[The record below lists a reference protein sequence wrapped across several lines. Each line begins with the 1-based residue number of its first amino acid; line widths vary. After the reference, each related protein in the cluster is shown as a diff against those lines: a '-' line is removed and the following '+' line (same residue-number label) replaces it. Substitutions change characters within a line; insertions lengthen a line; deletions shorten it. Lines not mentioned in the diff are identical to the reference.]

1 MLKKGS
7 WGIMDLRRLPAIQL
21 ALLLTLSAIA
31 LSSVHAQTAAVEA
44 TPTLEDRFP
53 TSRWESTIKGFEKAD
68 LEQPP
73 APHSILFIGSSS
85 IRMWDV
91 ASAFPE
97 LSVINRGFGGSHIAD
112 STAFVER
119 IVVPYRPRQIV
130 FYAGDNDVN
139 SGIPPRIVRDHFKAF
154 VQKVHQT
161 LPDVPII
168 YISIKTCHNRIKVL
182 PQMETANQLV
192 KEYCETSPL
201 LTFLDVDTPMRG
213 TDNLPRKE
221 LFLDDQLHLNKEG
234 YALWN
239 KLLRPLLTPEP

>member
-1 MLKKGS
+1 M
-7 WGIMDLRRLPAIQL
+7 
-21 ALLLTLSAIA
+21 
-31 LSSVHAQTAAVEA
+31 
-44 TPTLEDRFP
+44 
-53 TSRWESTIKGFEKAD
+53 
-68 LEQPP
+68 
-73 APHSILFIGSSS
+73 
-85 IRMWDV
+85 
-91 ASAFPE
+91 
-97 LSVINRGFGGSHIAD
+97 INRGFGGSHIAD
-112 STAFVER
+112 STAFVDR

-130 FYAGDNDVN
+130 FYAGDNDIN
-139 SGIPPRIVRDHFKAF
+139 SGIPPRVMRDHFKAF
-154 VQKVHQT
+154 GQKVHQK

-182 PQMETANQLV
+182 PQMEAANHLV

-239 KLLRPLLTPEP
+239 QLLRPLLTPEP